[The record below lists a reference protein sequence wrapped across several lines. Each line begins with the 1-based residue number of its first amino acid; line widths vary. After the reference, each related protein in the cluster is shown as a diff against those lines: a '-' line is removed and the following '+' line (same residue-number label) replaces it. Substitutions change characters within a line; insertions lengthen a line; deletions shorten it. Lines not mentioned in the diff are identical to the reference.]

1 MRVGIITIGN
11 ELLSGFTLDRNAAW
25 IGQQLLSAGIK
36 VNVHHTIPDD
46 FDAIYDTLEYQLK
59 EWRCDQI
66 IVTGGLGPTVD
77 DITVSSFLEYFDD
90 SHEFDKEYWEILSE
104 RFKRLNFK
112 MPNLNK
118 NHALSLIHI

>member
-1 MRVGIITIGN
+1 MNVGIITIGN

-25 IGQQLLSAGIK
+25 IGQQLLSSGIR
-36 VNVHHTIPDD
+36 VNIHHTIPDD
-46 FDAIYDTLEYQLK
+46 LGVIYDTLENQYS
-59 EWRCDQI
+59 EWECDQI

-104 RFKRLNFK
+104 RFK
-112 MPNLNK
+112 
-118 NHALSLIHI
+118 S